1 MRFGNVRIA
10 AIKRCTSVPTA
21 FGECADRADCAP
33 TMQKLTSLTVLRAVA
48 ATTVIFFHIMS
59 PTAHTFGEFGV
70 DIFFVISGFV
80 IALVLDNPKLTTQR
94 FLADRIARIV
104 PLYWVLTF
112 GVFIGAL
119 TAPALFNSTT
129 ADFGNLLKSLFFIPY
144 RKESGNIFP
153 MLFVGWTLNYEML
166 FYAVTAVSLILVRR
180 HRLLFTSALLFA
192 IFCAAKASHSHGV
205 FGAFYT
211 NPRLFEFPL
220 GFLAYQLWKFG
231 VRINLP
237 LAGCMA
243 VAAYAWM
250 AYINWHDLSNAPLLY
265 YGLPAFVLIVCTLSL
280 EPVMGSGWMT
290 RAAIFIGNASYAIY
304 LSHPYCVEAARKLL
318 PDAIDGVDATGPL
331 GVALTMIVAT
341 AMGAAL
347 YQFVDWPLHR
357 HARRLLHAV
366 PTIRLRRSP
375 FAGAGHTVTAAQ
387 QEPADDL
394 PVNEDAN

>member
-1 MRFGNVRIA
+1 
-10 AIKRCTSVPTA
+10 
-21 FGECADRADCAP
+21 
-33 TMQKLTSLTVLRAVA
+33 
-48 ATTVIFFHIMS
+48 MS
-59 PTAHTFGEFGV
+59 PTGHTFGEFGV

-112 GVFIGAL
+112 GVFVGAL
-119 TAPALFNSTT
+119 IAPELLNSTT
-129 ADFGNLLKSLFFIPY
+129 ADLGNLLKSLFFIPY

-166 FYAVTAVSLILVRR
+166 FYAATAVAMMLVRR
-180 HRLLFTSALLFA
+180 HRLLFTSVLLFV

-211 NPRLFEFPL
+211 NQRMFEFPL
-220 GFLAYQLWKFG
+220 GFLAYQLFKFG
-231 VRINLP
+231 VQIKLP

-250 AYINWHDLSNAPLLY
+250 AYIDWHDLSNAPLLY
-265 YGLPAFVLIVCTLSL
+265 YGLPAFVLIASTLSL
-280 EPVMGSGWMT
+280 EPAMGSGWMT

-318 PDAIDGVDATGPL
+318 PDAIDGFDPTAPL

-347 YQFVDWPLHR
+347 YQFVDWPLHT

-366 PTIRLRRSP
+366 PTIRLRKSP
-375 FAGAGHTVTAAQ
+375 FADAGNTVTTARQA
-387 QEPADDL
+387 PTDDL

>member
-1 MRFGNVRIA
+1 
-10 AIKRCTSVPTA
+10 
-21 FGECADRADCAP
+21 
-33 TMQKLTSLTVLRAVA
+33 MQKLKSLTVLRAVA
-48 ATTVIFFHIMS
+48 AITVIFFHIMS
-59 PTAHTFGEFGV
+59 PTGHTFGEFGV

-80 IALVLDNPKLTTQR
+80 IALVLDSPKLTTQR

-112 GVFIGAL
+112 GVFAGAL
-119 TAPALFNSTT
+119 AAPALLNSTT
-129 ADFGNLLKSLFFIPY
+129 ADLGNLLKSLFFIPY
-144 RKESGNIFP
+144 RKESGQIFP

-166 FYAVTAVSLILVRR
+166 FYVVTAVSLMVMRR
-180 HRLLFTSALLFA
+180 HRLLLTSALILA
-192 IFCAAKASHSHGV
+192 IFCAAKAWGSQGV
-205 FGAFYT
+205 FTAFYT
-211 NPRLFEFPL
+211 NQRMFEFPL
-220 GFLAYQLWKFG
+220 GFMAYQLWKFG
-231 VRINLP
+231 VRIKLP

-250 AYINWHDLSNAPLLY
+250 AYINWHDLSDAPLLY
-265 YGLPAFVLIVCTLSL
+265 YGLPAFVLIASTLSL
-280 EPVMGSGWMT
+280 ESAMGSGLLT

-318 PDAIDGVDATGPL
+318 PDALDGFDATAPL

-366 PTIRLRRSP
+366 PTIRLRRSRA
-375 FAGAGHTVTAAQ
+375 AGANDTGTGAQ
-387 QEPADDL
+387 AEPAGDV

>member
-1 MRFGNVRIA
+1 
-10 AIKRCTSVPTA
+10 
-21 FGECADRADCAP
+21 
-33 TMQKLTSLTVLRAVA
+33 MQKLKSLTVLRAVA

-59 PTAHTFGEFGV
+59 PTGHTFGEFGV

-80 IALVLDNPKLTTQR
+80 IALVLDNPELTAQR

-112 GVFIGAL
+112 GVFVGAL
-119 TAPALFNSTT
+119 IAPELLNSTT
-129 ADFGNLLKSLFFIPY
+129 ADLGNLLKSLFFIPY
-144 RKESGNIFP
+144 RKESGQIFP

-166 FYAVTAVSLILVRR
+166 FYAVTAVSLIVMRR
-180 HRLLFTSALLFA
+180 HRLLLTSALLLA

-205 FGAFYT
+205 FAAFYT
-211 NPRLFEFPL
+211 NQRMFEFPL
-220 GFLAYQLWKFG
+220 GILAYQLWKFG
-231 VRINLP
+231 VRIKLP

-243 VAAYAWM
+243 IAAYAWM
-250 AYINWHDLSNAPLLY
+250 AWINWHDLSNAPLLY
-265 YGLPAFVLIVCTLSL
+265 YGLPAFVLIASTLSL
-280 EPVMGSGWMT
+280 ESATGSGWVT

-318 PDAIDGVDATGPL
+318 PDAIDGFDATAPL

-357 HARRLLHAV
+357 RARRLLHAV
-366 PTIRLRRSP
+366 PAIRLRRSR
-375 FAGAGHTVTAAQ
+375 FTGADHAGKAAL
-387 QEPADDL
+387 QEPTDDL

>member
-1 MRFGNVRIA
+1 
-10 AIKRCTSVPTA
+10 
-21 FGECADRADCAP
+21 
-33 TMQKLTSLTVLRAVA
+33 MQKLKSLTVLRAVA

-80 IALVLDNPKLTTQR
+80 IALVLDNPELTTQR

-112 GVFIGAL
+112 GVFAGAL
-119 TAPALFNSTT
+119 IAPELLNSTT
-129 ADFGNLLKSLFFIPY
+129 ADLGNLLKSLFFIPY
-144 RKESGNIFP
+144 RKESGQIFP

-166 FYAVTAVSLILVRR
+166 FYAAAAVSLMLVRR
-180 HRLLFTSALLFA
+180 HRLLCTSLLILA

-205 FGAFYT
+205 FAAFYT
-211 NPRLFEFPL
+211 NQRMFEFPL
-220 GFLAYQLWKFG
+220 GFMAYQLWKFG
-231 VRINLP
+231 VQIKLP
-237 LAGCMA
+237 LAGSMA
-243 VAAYAWM
+243 VAAYGWM
-250 AYINWHDLSNAPLLY
+250 AYINWHDLSNGPLLY
-265 YGLPAFVLIVCTLSL
+265 YGLPAFVLIVSTLNL
-280 EPVMGSGWMT
+280 ESAMGSGPLT

-318 PDAIDGVDATGPL
+318 PDAIDGFDATAPL

-366 PTIRLRRSP
+366 PIIRLRRSRL
-375 FAGAGHTVTAAQ
+375 AGASHRVTAAD
-387 QEPADDL
+387 QEPAGDV

>member
-1 MRFGNVRIA
+1 
-10 AIKRCTSVPTA
+10 
-21 FGECADRADCAP
+21 
-33 TMQKLTSLTVLRAVA
+33 MQKLQSLTVLRAVA

-104 PLYWVLTF
+104 PLYWVLTLS
-112 GVFIGAL
+112 VFVGAL
-119 TAPALFNSTT
+119 IAPELLNSTT
-129 ADFGNLLKSLFFIPY
+129 ADFVNLLKSLFFIPY
-144 RKESGNIFP
+144 RKESGQIFP

-166 FYAVTAVSLILVRR
+166 FYVVTAVSLMLLRR
-180 HRLLFTSALLFA
+180 HRLLFTSALILA
-192 IFCAAKASHSHGV
+192 IFCTAKAWNSRDV
-205 FGAFYT
+205 FTAFYS
-211 NPRLFEFPL
+211 NQRLFEFPL
-220 GFLAYQLWKFG
+220 GFMAYQLWKFG
-231 VRINLP
+231 IPIKPP

-243 VAAYAWM
+243 VAAYGWM

-265 YGLPAFVLIVCTLSL
+265 YGLPAFVLIGSTLNL
-280 EPVMGSGWMT
+280 ESAMGSGPLT

-318 PDAIDGVDATGPL
+318 PDAIEGFDPTAPL
-331 GVALTMIVAT
+331 GVVLTMIVAT

-366 PTIRLRRSP
+366 PDIRLRRSRT
-375 FAGAGHTVTAAQ
+375 AGASDTDTGAQ
-387 QEPADDL
+387 EEPAGDL